1 MNLKKILISEVEKK
15 DILSQY
21 GIITEQ
27 TTPSDILSV
36 NVRVNFKGGY
46 HSKDYANFKE
56 TLDPELLK
64 VQNFLKSGKGKAF
77 IVKVIVGSGESKIP
91 NTDNEKSPPNN
102 KLNPG
107 DLSKYRQSTI
117 QTYIDNYLGSYVK
130 SGILISKP
138 TVIATKPV
146 IGKTEWIGQPF
157 CPKDKIPSDD
167 TQGYICA
174 KSDFVPSPEV
184 KNWSQGKTTVYKS
197 VFDAYVTEQYINVK
211 IELKEIPSTIIEC
224 LNNMKIQVNYTDIS
238 KKHKCNSSVYEI
250 KVNGIKLTR
259 DDGKPY
265 ASLNNNNDQYD
276 NNPGTCKGDS
286 GTDNT
291 CMRYNTFIVDNKLST
306 SILTSTKF
314 VAGEVPKF
322 NISATCMNPNNNP
335 AWGGGCHEGVG
346 NIVIING
353 KGQRFDYTSAT
364 PNKKGETASLRSID
378 ACGNS

>member
-15 DILSQY
+15 EILSQY

-46 HSKDYANFKE
+46 YSQAYADFKA

-91 NTDNEKSPPNN
+91 NTDNEQGGTRVE
-102 KLNPG
+102 PG
-107 DLSKYRQSTI
+107 FLSQKRQSTI
-117 QTYIDNYLGSYVK
+117 QTYIEKYLDSYVK
-130 SGILISKP
+130 SGILLAKP

-157 CPKDKIPSDD
+157 CPKDKVPSDD
-167 TQGYICA
+167 IQGYICS
-174 KSDFVPSPEV
+174 KSNFVPAPGV
-184 KNWSQGKTTVYKS
+184 KNWTQGKTTDYKAI
-197 VFDAYVTEQYINVK
+197 FDAYVKEQYINVK
-211 IELKEIPSTIIEC
+211 IDLKEIPSTIIEC

-250 KVNGIKLTR
+250 KVNGVKLTR
-259 DDGKPY
+259 DDGKGY

-276 NNPGTCKGDS
+276 NNPGTCQGDV
-286 GTDNT
+286 GTDKT
-291 CMRYNTFIVDNKLST
+291 CMRYNTFIVDNKLAT
-306 SILTSTKF
+306 SILSSTKF

-322 NISATCMNPNNNP
+322 NISATCLNPLNNP

-346 NIVIING
+346 NIVVING

-364 PNKKGETASLRSID
+364 PNKKGETISLKSID
-378 ACGNS
+378 ACGKS